1 MRHYVIYEST
11 ATGFSAYPPTLAG
24 VAVTGATREDTR
36 ERMRRAITLHIEG
49 LREDGRPVPETSGEF
64 VEPSGEFIE
73 VP

>member
-1 MRHYVIYEST
+1 MRHYVIYETT
-11 ATGFSAYPPTLAG
+11 ATGYSAYPPTLVG
-24 VAVTGATREDTR
+24 VAVTGSTREETR